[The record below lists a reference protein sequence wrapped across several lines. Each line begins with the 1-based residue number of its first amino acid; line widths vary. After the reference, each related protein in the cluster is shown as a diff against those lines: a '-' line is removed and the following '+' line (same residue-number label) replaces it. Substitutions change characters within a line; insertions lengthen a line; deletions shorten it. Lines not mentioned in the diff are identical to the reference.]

1 MEKPT
6 SLSVNMRTARVTNT
20 LAIPLAL
27 PVKAVVTNQNESTRK
42 TFPKCY
48 TRQNPQTITLPIK
61 AVCTSGKAFELD
73 ANLKVQKYL
82 VDVFFISAKQKV
94 EATL

>member
-6 SLSVNMRTARVTNT
+6 SLSVNVRTARVTNT
-20 LAIPLAL
+20 LVISLAL

-42 TFPKCY
+42 TLPKCY

-73 ANLKVQKYL
+73 ANLKVQKNL
-82 VDVFFISAKQKV
+82 ADVLFVGANQKV
-94 EATL
+94 NATL